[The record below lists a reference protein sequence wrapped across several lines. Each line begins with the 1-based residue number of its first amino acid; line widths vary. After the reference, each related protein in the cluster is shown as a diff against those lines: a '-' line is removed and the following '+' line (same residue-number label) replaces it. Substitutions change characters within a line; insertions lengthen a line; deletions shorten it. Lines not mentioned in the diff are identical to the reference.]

1 MQKKLEEMYG
11 KRGAKRITDVVGG
24 DDVKILEL

>member
-11 KRGAKRITDVVGG
+11 KRGAKRIIDVVGS
-24 DDVKILEL
+24 DNSEILEL